1 MIWSGSLNGSE
12 IFNIFAQKPSA
23 MIPCYLVGSNKNDE
37 GAVVDRN
44 RLKVFGGKHTGL
56 AGVFVGSF
64 ERRFF
69 PIVILPVFEAPFGFF
84 FRFRGA
90 GMFGKRMGKNMD
102 SFLFRK

>member
-1 MIWSGSLNGSE
+1 
-12 IFNIFAQKPSA
+12 
-23 MIPCYLVGSNKNDE
+23 MIPCYIVGSGKKNE

-44 RLKVFGGKHTGL
+44 SLKVSGGKLTGL

-84 FRFRGA
+84 FSFRGA
-90 GMFGKRMGKNMD
+90 GMFGKRMGKKIWTVF
-102 SFLFRK
+102 FLANEWVLTCISMSGAL